1 MIAEVATVVTVVDSD
16 VDMQVILR
24 SAAKA
29 ADELAKATE
38 ASEQKEKSL
47 SVHSVVQHQQS
58 QNTKIASPR
67 KIELNEQIELSAQL
81 EMKDQINLKSVESQ
95 NAHFVPTDIQ
105 KQSVLKNLIAQQR

>member
-1 MIAEVATVVTVVDSD
+1 MIAEVATVVIVADSD

-29 ADELAKATE
+29 ADVLAKATE

-67 KIELNEQIELSAQL
+67 KIELSAQL